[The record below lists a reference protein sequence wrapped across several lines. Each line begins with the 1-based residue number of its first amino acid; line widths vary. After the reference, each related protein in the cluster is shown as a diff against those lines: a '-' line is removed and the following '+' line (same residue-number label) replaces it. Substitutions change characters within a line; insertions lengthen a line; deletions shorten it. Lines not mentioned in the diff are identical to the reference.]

1 MIIWGVHNESVFHEG
16 FALVKSNGKWG
27 AIDKTGQIIIQPQFD
42 QVGDF
47 IAELKLIKLDSK
59 AEFTDKTGKIVIQT
73 QLEWIQ
79 NTINTLNQVE
89 LNPESGNVVRD
100 FVDES
105 TLIDLGRESGI
116 IDNTNQV
123 SIDPQFEWINS
134 FIDILAL
141 VELGRK
147 LGFIDETGQI
157 IIQPQVADSA
167 GRLTPIELDNK
178 WGFVNKT
185 GEIVIQ
191 PQFDSAR
198 NFTQG
203 LAAVELNGKWGFIDK
218 AGKSLIYDNIVEQ
231 PRLIGDING
240 DKTVDI
246 FDLVMA
252 AGQFG
257 KTGNNLLGDVNGDKN
272 VNIFD
277 LVIVAGNFGRG
288 KIAAA
293 PNMTKGIEFTTNQ
306 KRNIESLVNQLES
319 KYNLSFPEEIVLDLL
334 RVFLTKQ
341 LPKKTQLLS
350 NYPNPFN
357 PETWIPFELHEHTN
371 VSFTISDLRGNEV
384 RRLDLGYTLSGKYT
398 SHDKAIHWDGKNN
411 NGERVA
417 SGTYFYTIQTNNYTQ
432 TKKMVILK

>member
-1 MIIWGVHNESVFHEG
+1 M
-16 FALVKSNGKWG
+16 
-27 AIDKTGQIIIQPQFD
+27 T
-42 QVGDF
+42 
-47 IAELKLIKLDSK
+47 
-59 AEFTDKTGKIVIQT
+59 
-73 QLEWIQ
+73 
-79 NTINTLNQVE
+79 
-89 LNPESGNVVRD
+89 
-100 FVDES
+100 
-105 TLIDLGRESGI
+105 
-116 IDNTNQV
+116 
-123 SIDPQFEWINS
+123 
-134 FIDILAL
+134 
-141 VELGRK
+141 
-147 LGFIDETGQI
+147 
-157 IIQPQVADSA
+157 DSA
-167 GRLTPIELDNK
+167 GGLTPIELDNK

-191 PQFDSAR
+191 PQFDSAK

-203 LAAVELNGKWGFIDK
+203 LAAIELNGKWGFIDK

-240 DKTVDI
+240 DKIVDI

-306 KRNIESLVNQLES
+306 KRNIESLVNQLEF

-334 RVFLTKQ
+334 RVVLTKQ